1 MIASRSA
8 IATACVRVSA
18 SSLVR
23 MWRTWLFT
31 VSCEMKSLSRRRRSR
46 AVGEQ
51 LQDLALARREHV
63 AVVLAGEERGHQRRV
78 DVALAGGDLLDRA
91 HERRVRRLLE
101 DVALRAGLE
110 RRG

>member
-18 SSLVR
+18 SSFVR

-31 VSCEMKSLSRRRRSR
+31 VSWLMKSFRGHVRVRH

-51 LQDLALARREHV
+51 LQDLALAPREHV
-63 AVVLAGEERGHQRRV
+63 L
-78 DVALAGGDLLDRA
+78 ALAGRN
-91 HERRVRRLLE
+91 
-101 DVALRAGLE
+101 AGMSA
-110 RRG
+110 GST